1 MFDSPTVFVSG
12 PFDFCL
18 WIQVHLGVHDGGH
31 QCGAVQRAAPLQAV
45 GGARQPQVQIGYLKT
60 MIINYHHLLIR
71 YILPS
76 FVVGSVLYNLPK
88 FLELEMNET
97 GTDVEPTALR
107 AHPLYARGYIFW

>member
-1 MFDSPTVFVSG
+1 M
-12 PFDFCL
+12 
-18 WIQVHLGVHDGGH
+18 
-31 QCGAVQRAAPLQAV
+31 
-45 GGARQPQVQIGYLKT
+45 
-60 MIINYHHLLIR
+60 
-71 YILPS
+71 PS